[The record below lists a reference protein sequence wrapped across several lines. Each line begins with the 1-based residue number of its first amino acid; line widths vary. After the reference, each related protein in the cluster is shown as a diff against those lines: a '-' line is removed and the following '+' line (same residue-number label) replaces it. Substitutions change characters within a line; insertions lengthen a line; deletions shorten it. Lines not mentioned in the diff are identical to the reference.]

1 LNTNS
6 KEVETVANQ
15 IYQQLTD
22 AQIEVL
28 FDDRANMSP
37 GFKFKDADLLGMP
50 FQVIVGDKGL
60 KNGQVEI
67 KRRRTGE
74 RLLVKFD
81 ETVSEVQKLLA
92 E

>member
-1 LNTNS
+1 MID
-6 KEVETVANQ
+6 AN
-15 IYQQLTD
+15 
-22 AQIEVL
+22 IEVL
-28 FDDRANMSP
+28 FDDRANITP

-50 FQVIVGDKGL
+50 FQVIIGDKGL

-74 RLLVKFD
+74 RIMVKL
-81 ETVSEVQKLLA
+81 EEAVSEVQKLLA

>member
-1 LNTNS
+1 MNS
-6 KEVETVANQ
+6 KDVETASNQ
-15 IYQQLTD
+15 MYDRMID

-50 FQVIVGDKGL
+50 FHVIVGDKGL

-74 RLLVKFD
+74 RIMVKLED
-81 ETVSEVQKLLA
+81 AISEVQKLLA

>member
-1 LNTNS
+1 MNS
-6 KEVETVANQ
+6 KDVETASNQ
-15 IYQQLTD
+15 IYDRMID

-50 FQVIVGDKGL
+50 FHVIVGDKGL

-74 RLLVKFD
+74 RIMVKLED
-81 ETVSEVQKLLA
+81 AISEVQKLLA